1 MGSSKKALTT
11 SPGWLTMYIISSKFF
26 YHRRIWDSFEG
37 LVDELMRGEPGGPS
51 AVSLG
56 LYKNQPAILASSWL
70 DGSSYEEL
78 YIYPVEESKHPTYID
93 VRDWN

>member
-1 MGSSKKALTT
+1 MACPTDNQFQDLPEEDW
-11 SPGWLTMYIISSKFF
+11 SP
-26 YHRRIWDSFEG
+26 YHHRIWDSFEG

-70 DGSSYEEL
+70 DGNSYAQEISDRILNSLKVSTE
-78 YIYPVEESKHPTYID
+78 I
-93 VRDWN
+93 

>member
-1 MGSSKKALTT
+1 MACLTDNQFKDLPEEEW
-11 SPGWLTMYIISSKFF
+11 SP
-26 YHRRIWDSFEG
+26 YHRRIWDSFEE

-56 LYKNQPAILASSWL
+56 LYKDQPAILASSWL

-78 YIYPVEESKHPTYID
+78 YIYPVEESEYPAYID
-93 VRDWN
+93 VRDC

>member
-1 MGSSKKALTT
+1 MALSSFSEFKVLPEEDW
-11 SPGWLTMYIISSKFF
+11 SP
-26 YHRRIWDSFEG
+26 YHHRIWDSFEG

-78 YIYPVEESKHPTYID
+78 YIYPVEESEHPAYVD
-93 VRDWN
+93 VRDWK